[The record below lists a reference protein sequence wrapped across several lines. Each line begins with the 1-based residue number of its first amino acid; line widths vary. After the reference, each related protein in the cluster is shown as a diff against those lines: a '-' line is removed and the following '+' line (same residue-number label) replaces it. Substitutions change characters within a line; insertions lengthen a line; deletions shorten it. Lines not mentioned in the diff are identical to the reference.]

1 MNLLPARAEI
11 SCPLSILERVRIK
24 EVFFTGNVLTG
35 ASYAQEQFEIYCER
49 KNTEPASFKIII
61 FFFFFLSYLLLK
73 EPGILG
79 NSGVKFLGFR
89 PFFACAENPGKIP
102 GKTRVSRLSWFCR
115 NLEKPKNAKRKF
127 STLSV
132 WKREENIFHAFK
144 AYRHMCKKA
153 WSCSQGVSCSP
164 S

>member
-61 FFFFFLSYLLLK
+61 FFFFFFVLSTAK
-73 EPGILG
+73 GAWD
-79 NSGVKFLGFR
+79 SGEFWS
-89 PFFACAENPGKIP
+89 KIP
-102 GKTRVSRLSWFCR
+102 GFPAFFLHVQKIQ
-115 NLEKPKNAKRKF
+115 EK
-127 STLSV
+127 
-132 WKREENIFHAFK
+132 
-144 AYRHMCKKA
+144 
-153 WSCSQGVSCSP
+153 SQERQECLGSLGFAGT
-164 S
+164 

>member
-49 KNTEPASFKIII
+49 KNTEPVSFKIII

-89 PFFACAENPGKIP
+89 PFFCTCRKSRKNP
-102 GKTRVSRLSWFCR
+102 
-115 NLEKPKNAKRKF
+115 RKDK
-127 STLSV
+127 SV
-132 WKREENIFHAFK
+132 
-144 AYRHMCKKA
+144 
-153 WSCSQGVSCSP
+153 
-164 S
+164 